1 MIHAHE
7 VLQQYL
13 TQGKHSMVTPV
24 TKPVS
29 SPVIN
34 DIGMGCHQRDKKNL
48 LSWLS
53 SEC

>member
-7 VLQQYL
+7 VLEQYL

-24 TKPVS
+24 RKPVS
-29 SPVIN
+29 SPVIK
-34 DIGMGCHQRDKKNL
+34 DIGMGCHQRDEKNL